1 MEVSHQ
7 KNLVNQEFPFNL
19 LITDIAEFPPHWH
32 KEIEII
38 YVLEGKM
45 DIGLNNQIY
54 TMESGDI
61 LLVGMGDVHYFLT
74 SPVRSNRI
82 IVQFDLSMVEY
93 VSPAFQDRRFKIPV
107 IRKRPV
113 TAGESVQSWTPIERK
128 AHHLLEEQILTL
140 HDEYQSKSEGYKLAV
155 MARLYDLVA
164 IFLRYLPMEEVSPLE
179 KNKHLK
185 KLDRL
190 EQVFSY
196 VEQNYARPITLQ
208 EVSCVANFSVYHFTR
223 FFKETTGMTFLYY
236 LNSYRISK
244 AVKYLTKTADFITEV
259 AFKSGFDSIKT
270 FNRVFKQFKGCSPTQ
285 YQKQLKKQFLR
296 SD

>member
-19 LITDIAEFPPHWH
+19 MITDIAEFPPHWH

-38 YVLEGKM
+38 YVLEGVM

-93 VSPAFQDRRFKIPV
+93 VSPAFQDQRFKVPV
-107 IRKRPV
+107 IRKHAA
-113 TAGESVQSWTPIERK
+113 TSGEYVRSWPTTEREV
-128 AHHLLEEQILTL
+128 HHLLEEQILTL
-140 HDEYQSKSEGYKLAV
+140 HAEYQRKSEGYKLAV

-244 AVKYLTKTADFITEV
+244 AVKYLAKTADSITEV

-285 YQKQLKKQFLR
+285 YQKRLKSNF
-296 SD
+296 